1 MVRPGLWVNKG
12 ANTYME
18 YKKKKL
24 TWRDHMKRRFM
35 AASKTYFCLP
45 LMYFILKSVFL
56 TLNVWSSKN
65 IFLLDQIIKLSIV
78 FVTYFSIFFLLSPPG
93 FLSGHNRW
101 PLQVPYPHWFFGTS
115 ITLCLFY
122 FKGMN
127 FGLKHHLSSS
137 LRFTTLRDTQ
147 LIPTR
152 PFMFLY
158 KTARSCSTWV
168 YIIIDK

>member
-18 YKKKKL
+18 YKKKNL
-24 TWRDHMKRRFM
+24 IWRDHMKRRFM

-78 FVTYFSIFFLLSPPG
+78 FVTYFSIFFFYSLPRGSCLATIGGLFKFHIPIDSLAPP
-93 FLSGHNRW
+93 L
-101 PLQVPYPHWFFGTS
+101 PYVSF
-115 ITLCLFY
+115 I
-122 FKGMN
+122 
-127 FGLKHHLSSS
+127 
-137 LRFTTLRDTQ
+137 LR
-147 LIPTR
+147 
-152 PFMFLY
+152 
-158 KTARSCSTWV
+158 A
-168 YIIIDK
+168 